1 MLHGIAPRVPCPVP
15 ETFRKWESPGIAR
28 NPGGNVSQKLETF
41 HLNWKRQLTKTPL
54 LQALAFRVLPQPTSS
69 SCSERN
75 WSTYSFVN
83 SLRRNKLTP
92 KRAEDLVF
100 VHNNLRL
107 LSRSIEQYF
116 DEKTKMWDVGDEFGT
131 MEDTGFLELSQLSL
145 DEPELESVFFSQNTN

>member
-1 MLHGIAPRVPCPVP
+1 MLHGIGPRVPCPVP
-15 ETFRKWESPGIAR
+15 ETFRKRESPGI
-28 NPGGNVSQKLETF
+28 VVETF
-41 HLNWKRQLTKTPL
+41 PKNKKQTPL
-54 LQALAFRVLPQPTSS
+54 LQALAFRVLDQPTSS

-107 LSRSIEQYF
+107 LSRSTEQYL
-116 DEKTKMWDVGDEFGT
+116 DEKTKMWDVGGDEFGT
-131 MEDTGFLELSQLSL
+131 MEDTGFLELAQLSL

>member
-1 MLHGIAPRVPCPVP
+1 MLHGIALGVPCPR
-15 ETFRKWESPGIAR
+15 TGKRI
-28 NPGGNVSQKLETF
+28 GNGNSWNRGPV
-41 HLNWKRQLTKTPL
+41 
-54 LQALAFRVLPQPTSS
+54 AFRVHDQPTSS

-92 KRAEDLVF
+92 KHAEDLVF

-107 LSRSIEQYF
+107 LSRSTEQYL
-116 DEKTKMWDVGDEFGT
+116 DEKTKMWDVGGDEFGT
-131 MEDTGFLELSQLSL
+131 MEDTCFFELAQLSL